1 MREPLFHLAKVDGN
15 RKITENDWGHLFEQ
29 TYYTALTLY
38 IRGKASGVSDD
49 ALITHSRSLAE
60 NKMVS
65 IW

>member
-15 RKITENDWGHLFEQ
+15 RKITENDLARLFEQ
-29 TYYTALTLY
+29 KYYTALTLY